1 MSVRRMGPLVLERR
15 TLASGRTLILLRLG
29 AIVLALVVG
38 AVVFVATGLPIA
50 GSYRAMW
57 SGAFGSLDAFAETLV
72 ASTPLILTGLAVAL
86 AGRMLLWNIGAEG
99 QLYMGAT
106 FATAVALWYPDV
118 PRPLLLLAMI
128 AAGAVGGAL
137 WALGPGLLRARLAV
151 NEIITTLMLNYVA
164 ILFVGYLVHGRW
176 RDPASLGFPLS
187 KPFSNNATLPTI
199 HLPGIGS
206 TRLHAGFL
214 IAVAAALLLWFV
226 LRGTRWG
233 YEVRLIGESPAAARY
248 AGMPVARNIVLVM
261 LAAGALAGVAGMGE
275 VSGIVHRIQPDISAN
290 YGYTGI
296 IVATL
301 GRFSSI
307 GVLVAAV
314 LFGALQVGGFSLQTL
329 GVPASIVGVLQGV
342 ILFITLA
349 AEFLARY
356 RVRWAPGMPIEA
368 IELER
373 EPGEGLA
380 QPAPMRAAGLSI
392 GEGKSGGEAP

>member
-1 MSVRRMGPLVLERR
+1 MSVRRIGPVVLERR
-15 TLASGRTLILLRLG
+15 TLTSGRRLALLRLE

-38 AVVFVATGLPIA
+38 AVVFVATGLPVA

-57 SGAFGSLDAFAETLV
+57 SGAFGSLDAVAETLV
-72 ASTPLILTGLAVAL
+72 AATPLILTGLAVAL

-106 FATAVALWYPDV
+106 FATAIALWYPDV

-137 WALGPGLLRARLAV
+137 WALGPALLRAKLTV
-151 NEIITTLMLNYVA
+151 NEIITTLMFNYVA
-164 ILFVGYLVHGRW
+164 ILFVDYLVHGRW

-187 KPFSNNATLPTI
+187 KPFSHNATLPSI
-199 HLPGIGS
+199 PG
-206 TRLHAGFL
+206 TRLHGGFL
-214 IAVAAALLLWFV
+214 VAVAAALFLWFI

-233 YEVRLIGESPAAARY
+233 YEVRLIGESPGAARY

-261 LAAGALAGVAGMGE
+261 LASGALAGVAGMGE

-301 GRFSSI
+301 GRFSPI
-307 GVLVAAV
+307 GVLIAAV

-356 RVRWAPGMPIEA
+356 RVRWAPGKPIEA
-368 IELER
+368 IALER
-373 EPGEGLA
+373 APEEGVA
-380 QPAPMRAAGLSI
+380 EPAPLRAAGLAL
-392 GEGKSGGEAP
+392 GEGKSGRDGQ